1 MAFIDRVK
9 WDGSAE
15 QLAWKYP
22 SQELSTFT
30 QLIVNES
37 QVAFVMREGACDGP
51 FEAGRHTLSSN
62 NIPMLRQLIGLPFGG
77 KSPFTAEVW
86 FVNRQVK
93 LDVRWGTPDP
103 IQLQDPKFG
112 VMVPVRAF
120 GQYGIEVVE
129 PRRFLLKLV
138 GTLSSFD
145 AGVLAA
151 YFRGMLTTRIK
162 SAIAAAIVDNGVCVL
177 EVSTRLAQLS
187 ARLQDDLADIVADYG
202 VAVRRL
208 SIESINVPEEDAAVR
223 QLKAALA
230 RRAEM
235 QIVGFDY
242 QQQRGFDVLQT
253 AAANQAG
260 GALVGVGVGAGAGLA
275 AGAALG
281 RTFEQLMPAA
291 SAPAAT
297 APPAPPA
304 AATATTGAA
313 PAAGAADRLRL
324 LQQLG
329 QLHHDHVLTDAEF
342 EAEKRRLLGA

>member
-9 WDGSAE
+9 WDGSPA

-37 QVAFVMREGACDGP
+37 QVAFVVRDGVYDGP

-77 KSPFTAEVW
+77 KSPLTAEVW
-86 FVNRQVK
+86 YVNRLAQ

-112 VMVPVRAF
+112 IMVPVRAF
-120 GQYGIEVVE
+120 GQYGLEVSD
-129 PRRFLLKLV
+129 PRRFLMKLV

-145 AGVLAA
+145 TGVLAA
-151 YFRGMLTTRIK
+151 YFRGMLTSRIK
-162 SAIAAAIVDNGVCVL
+162 SAIAAAILDSGVSVL
-177 EVSTRLAQLS
+177 EVATELDRLS
-187 ARLQDDLADIVADYG
+187 ARLQASLAVDAADYG
-202 VAVRRL
+202 VTLSRL
-208 SIESINVPEEDAAVR
+208 AIESINVPENDPAVR

-235 QIVGFDY
+235 QIVGYDY
-242 QQQRGFDVLQT
+242 QQERGFDVLQ
-253 AAANQAG
+253 AAARNTGHG
-260 GALVGVGVGAGAGLA
+260 GALVGAGIGAGVGMA
-275 AGAALG
+275 AGAAVA
-281 RTFEQLMPAA
+281 RSFTQLMPGEAVT
-291 SAPAAT
+291 SAPLAT
-297 APPAPPA
+297 APAP
-304 AATATTGAA
+304 
-313 PAAGAADRLRL
+313 ADRLRL
-324 LQQLG
+324 LRELG
-329 QLHHDHVLTDAEF
+329 QLHKDAILTDAEF